1 MPLPSGLNPCTRAF
15 RALDGDQ
22 KGDFGSPLGTP
33 STNISVLDH
42 EQETVLHPVAERGET
57 QEYVMAGSGSET
69 RQRPIILKARFTE
82 QEATLVKQQAD
93 AAGLSVSALIRFAL
107 LDQKP
112 VRASRTPPLDREMA
126 ARLLAALGPMAC
138 AMRKAAEAGDDDHL
152 EETIIAAQCDLA
164 ELRVAIMSAFGRM
177 P

>member
-1 MPLPSGLNPCTRAF
+1 MHQGIRT
-15 RALDGDQ
+15 LDGDQ

-42 EQETVLHPVAERGET
+42 EQGNAPAGGCPRADNQVND
-57 QEYVMAGSGSET
+57 MSGSGSNNRE
-69 RQRPIILKARFTE
+69 RQIILRARFSE

-112 VRASRTPPLDREMA
+112 ARASRTPPMDREIS
-126 ARLLAALGPMAC
+126 ARLLASLGSIAW
-138 AMRKAAEAGDDDHL
+138 ARRRAANADDLDHL
-152 EETIIAAQCDLA
+152 SETIIAT
-164 ELRVAIMSAFGRM
+164 
-177 P
+177 

>member
-1 MPLPSGLNPCTRAF
+1 
-15 RALDGDQ
+15 
-22 KGDFGSPLGTP
+22 
-33 STNISVLDH
+33 
-42 EQETVLHPVAERGET
+42 
-57 QEYVMAGSGSET
+57 MAGSET
-69 RQRPIILKARFTE
+69 RQRPVILKARFTE

-112 VRASRTPPLDREMA
+112 ARAARTPPLDREMA

-138 AMRKAAEAGDDDHL
+138 AMRQAAEAGDLDRLSDAV
-152 EETIIAAQCDLA
+152 EAAQRDLS
-164 ELRVAIMSAFGRM
+164 ELRVALFTSLGRT

>member
-1 MPLPSGLNPCTRAF
+1 MLLPSGLNPCTRAIC
-15 RALDGDQ
+15 ALDGNQ
-22 KGDFGSPLGTP
+22 KGDVGSPLGTP

-42 EQETVLHPVAERGET
+42 EQGNAPAGGCPRADNQVND
-57 QEYVMAGSGSET
+57 MAGSGSNNRE
-69 RQRPIILKARFTE
+69 RQIILKARFSE

-112 VRASRTPPLDREMA
+112 ARASRTPPLDREMA

-138 AMRKAAEAGDDDHL
+138 AMRAAAEAGDLDQLSDAV
-152 EETIIAAQCDLA
+152 EAAQRDLS
-164 ELRVAIMSAFGRM
+164 ELRVALFTSLGRT